1 MGLTG
6 QYDPMTGTYWTPWGG
21 SNSPIAGVNYGPYA
35 PATNL
40 PVNDYQLVIEDDKPQ
55 QKSFG
60 SFGAF
65 GADTLNI
72 PEDAYPWSKS
82 HAGLPDWGLEPL
94 KEIAPR
100 LPGLMDSF
108 QASLDQLDN
117 LPGLVDQWV
126 DASGKAYL
134 GQMQPFQ
141 DYIRKPMEGLASR
154 GVLDSTMARDA
165 FTNLGGLLAD
175 DFRQNQQELA
185 AKGLEVKSSGLVDAA
200 KLRGMGAEVAGE
212 LVNMGREQ
220 DSSSEDKLARYIN
233 SLAMLLG

>member
-21 SNSPIAGVNYGPYA
+21 SSAPVTGVDYGPYA
-35 PATNL
+35 PVANL
-40 PVNDYQLVIEDDKPQ
+40 LNGNKPEKKDDKRQPA
-55 QKSFG
+55 SSDYSIASG
-60 SFGAF
+60 
-65 GADTLNI
+65 DTLTI

-108 QASLDQLDN
+108 QGSMDQLSN

-126 DASGKAYL
+126 DTSGKAYL
-134 GQMQPFQ
+134 SQMQPFQ

-165 FTNLGGLLAD
+165 MTNLGGLLAD
-175 DFRQNQQELA
+175 DFRQQQQDLA
-185 AKGLEVKSSGLVDAA
+185 AKGLEIKASGLVDQA
-200 KLRGMGAEVAGE
+200 KLAGMGAELAGE
-212 LVNMGREQ
+212 LVNMSREQ
-220 DSSSEDKLARYIN
+220 ESSSEDKLARYTN
-233 SLAMLLG
+233 LLSLLF